1 MVNRGYCVCS
11 IVWDS
16 QRRYLIKK
24 QYKQKSE
31 GNEVGLNGNLS
42 IVVIWQRES
51 QEQRLQYEVVFSFLQ
66 KKQLG
71 QKKIVTIA
79 ESQHLL
85 WMVLKFELWFAE
97 RCRKYR
103 EDLAR
108 SQERVFQAKPSPLG
122 EHVLGVSGTAKKL
135 MKLEHRDLGK
145 EWQEMRPRR

>member
-42 IVVIWQRES
+42 IVVIWQREP

-66 KKQLG
+66 KK
-71 QKKIVTIA
+71 
-79 ESQHLL
+79 
-85 WMVLKFELWFAE
+85 
-97 RCRKYR
+97 
-103 EDLAR
+103 
-108 SQERVFQAKPSPLG
+108 
-122 EHVLGVSGTAKKL
+122 
-135 MKLEHRDLGK
+135 
-145 EWQEMRPRR
+145 